1 VTSLHRI
8 ALIIN
13 CGSCRGTAYGVAL
26 PTLSCHDGIRHFG
39 ERRCKAPPV
48 HSLPIVRIASPPA
61 TREDL
66 ARSRAATTITKSP

>member
-1 VTSLHRI
+1 VTSLHRV

-39 ERRCKAPPV
+39 EEGAKHRLYIPYQL
-48 HSLPIVRIASPPA
+48 S
-61 TREDL
+61 E
-66 ARSRAATTITKSP
+66 